1 MTETCW
7 STSHFSPPHQPPKL
21 CCTCSSARRDDKN
34 GLKNGLRVL
43 DRGDTKTTPAPL
55 PDLTWLNRITTFLS
69 HPPVRYVK
77 DGGNSRGER
86 KTAVCCVQAVRGYF
100 ENYYESRCQVTS
112 SSQRSSCRRENEKI
126 QAMFP
131 RVSLCFVSLLPQ
143 RWSRAVLV
151 SLFTRLHDPV
161 SSCLIF

>member
-34 GLKNGLRVL
+34 GLKKWVTGPRQGRHKDHLH
-43 DRGDTKTTPAPL
+43 PYC
-55 PDLTWLNRITTFLS
+55 LTWLNRITTFLS

>member
-1 MTETCW
+1 M
-7 STSHFSPPHQPPKL
+7 
-21 CCTCSSARRDDKN
+21 
-34 GLKNGLRVL
+34 
-43 DRGDTKTTPAPL
+43 
-55 PDLTWLNRITTFLS
+55 
-69 HPPVRYVK
+69 RYVK

-86 KTAVCCVQAVRGYF
+86 KTAVCCIQAVRGYF

-112 SSQRSSCRRENEKI
+112 PSQRSSRWRENEKI

-151 SLFTRLHDPV
+151 SLFTRLHDPALFLNICALFFAQRRKKEKKISDFLPLLSFFFFPFRPV
-161 SSCLIF
+161 SFFLF